1 MRDISVLRRK
11 NILRKPIL
19 WIILLVI
26 FALGTVAFL
35 LYQIPSVQARVNW
48 KIDEAFT
55 YMRGVINPV
64 KPMPTAVAFNPGA
77 AAGDTSALVLQPS
90 LTPTSTGTPLPP
102 TATPVLSPTP
112 TLTPTPIPGKV
123 MLPAPQFEKQEIN
136 NCGPA
141 TLVHYLRFYGWK
153 GDQHDV
159 TAKIK
164 PNPEDRNVNVEEL
177 VYFARYF
184 AGWLKTEYRV
194 GGNIDLLRKFIAAG
208 IPVMIEEGA
217 HGDQDY
223 WPGDDRWN
231 GHYLF
236 LNGYDDGLNFFMSQD
251 SWLGPNRPVS
261 YTDVDKNWQA
271 FNRVYILIY
280 PPDKEST
287 VQSILGDNW
296 DVDANRK
303 NAEALS
309 LAETV
314 KDPKNA
320 FAWFNLGTNQTYFS
334 NYVAAAKSYDK
345 ARELNLPQRMLRYQF
360 GPFIAY
366 FHSGRTADLMA
377 LTEYAL
383 QRTPNSEEALLWRGW
398 GLLRTGQKTEAI
410 DLFNKALE
418 IHPGYADAE
427 YALEFAQRN

>member
-1 MRDISVLRRK
+1 MRDLSVLRRK
-11 NILRKPIL
+11 KAWPKALF
-19 WIILLVI
+19 ILLI
-26 FALGTVAFL
+26 IAALAGAAFL
-35 LYQIPSVQARVNW
+35 AYQIPSVQARVNW
-48 KIDEAFT
+48 KIDEALT

-64 KPMPTAVAFNPGA
+64 KPIPTAAAYDPGSTGGANTAFIE
-77 AAGDTSALVLQPS
+77 QPS
-90 LTPTSTGTPLPP
+90 LTPTLTGTPVPP

-112 TLTPTPIPGKV
+112 TLTPTPIPGRV
-123 MLPAPQFEKQEIN
+123 MLPAPQFEQQEIN

-153 GDQHDV
+153 GNQHDV

-164 PNPEDRNVNVEEL
+164 PNAEDRNVNVEEL
-177 VYFARYF
+177 VYFARNF

-194 GGNIDLLRKFIAAG
+194 GGNTDLIRKFIAAG

-217 HGDQDY
+217 HGDQAY
-223 WPGDDRWN
+223 WPNDDLWN

-236 LNGYDDGLNFFMSQD
+236 INGYDDSLKTFMTQD
-251 SWLGPNRPVS
+251 SWLGPNRQVL
-261 YTDVDKNWQA
+261 YTDIDKNWQA

-280 PPDKEST
+280 PPDKESM
-287 VQSILGDNW
+287 VQSMLGEDW
-296 DVDANRK
+296 DVDVNRR
-303 NAEALS
+303 NALALS
-309 LAETV
+309 KAETE
-314 KDPKNA
+314 KDPANP

-334 NYVAAAKSYDK
+334 DYVAAAKSYDQ
-345 ARELNLPQRMLRYQF
+345 ARQLALPQRMLRYQF

-398 GLLRTGQKTEAI
+398 GLLRSGQKQEAI
-410 DLFNKALE
+410 DSFNAALK
-418 IHPGYADAE
+418 IHPGYEDAL
-427 YALEFAQRN
+427 YALDFAMKN

>member
-1 MRDISVLRRK
+1 MRDLSVLRRK
-11 NILRKPIL
+11 RAWPKTL
-19 WIILLVI
+19 LLVAV
-26 FALGTVAFL
+26 ALAAAAFL
-35 LYQIPSVQARVNW
+35 VYQIPSVQARVNW

-64 KPMPTAVAFNPGA
+64 KPIPTAAAFDPKATNGSN
-77 AAGDTSALVLQPS
+77 TALIEKPT

-123 MLPAPQFEKQEIN
+123 MLPPPQFEKQEIN

-159 TAKIK
+159 TAVIK
-164 PNPEDRNVNVEEL
+164 PSAEDRNVNVEEL
-177 VYFARYF
+177 VYFARNY

-194 GGNIDLLRKFIAAG
+194 GGNIDLVRRFIAAG

-217 HGDQDY
+217 HGDASY
-223 WPGDDRWN
+223 WPNDDRWN

-236 LNGYDDGLNFFMSQD
+236 INGYDDGLKTFMTQD
-251 SWLGPNRPVS
+251 SWLGPNRQVL
-261 YTDVDKNWQA
+261 YTDIDKNWQA

-280 PPDKEST
+280 PPDKESM
-287 VQSILGDNW
+287 VQAMLGDDW
-296 DVDANRK
+296 DVDTNRK
-303 NAEALS
+303 NALAQAK
-309 LAETV
+309 AETE
-314 KDPKNA
+314 KDPSNS
-320 FAWFNLGTNQTYFS
+320 FAWFNLGTNQTYF
-334 NYVAAAKSYDK
+334 NDTVTAAKSYDK
-345 ARELNLPQRMLRYQF
+345 ARQLGLPQRMLRYQF

-377 LTEYAL
+377 LTQYAL
-383 QRTPNSEEALLWRGW
+383 QMTPNSEEALLWRGW
-398 GLLRTGQKTEAI
+398 GLLRSGQKQEAI
-410 DLFNKALE
+410 DSFNAALKV
-418 IHPGYADAE
+418 HPGYEDAL
-427 YALEFAQRN
+427 YALDFAMKN